1 MITFL
6 ISVFLIYL
14 FTSPFIDADEIIVSF
29 SKSFLIG
36 VLYNKTFIEDEAVYE
51 NVVQFSFVFILISL
65 IWDSKE

>member
-6 ISVFLIYL
+6 ISVVLIYL